1 MTAGLRTVGLPVWP
15 SINVAPTRAN
25 GTFWPAAT
33 LGAPQTT
40 VCCSPP
46 TSTVARTRRSALGWR
61 ETSTTRPTVTPL
73 QSPPVV
79 MTSPTSAPAIVRRRA
94 SSTGSRVRSTYSES
108 HLRGTRIVLSELGQE
123 AQVVGVE
130 EADVLDAVA
139 EHGDA
144 LDPAGAG
151 AGAAALAAAE
161 EAVDSE
167 LHPRLDEREVVA
179 AERRAAFR
187 AEDAVSEVGKR
198 ALQVAQAD
206 PLVDGEPLNLH
217 HHPLV
222 GRVRGLVAV
231 APPRHDHP
239 DRRLRLVHHPAL
251 HRRGVGAEEH
261 RPFAVPLVV
270 DPEGVPHVAGGVV
283 AGDAEGLEVVA
294 VPLHLRAFDDLE
306 AHGDEAVQ
314 DVAQGLRGGMEAPGG
329 EGRPGQRDVDAI
341 GGEGFGQRVGELLL
355 AGLEPGLP

>member
-144 LDPAGAG
+144 LDPHAKGKTGVALRIVTDGLQYLRVDHAGAEDLDPAGAG

-161 EAVDSE
+161 EAVDAE
-167 LHPRLDEREVVA
+167 LHAGVDEREVVA
-179 AERRAAFR
+179 AERRPALR
-187 AEDAVSEVGKR
+187 PEDAPGEVRQR
-198 ALQVAQAD
+198 ALEVAQAD
-206 PLVDGEPLNLH
+206 PLVDHQPLHLD
-217 HHPLV
+217 HHPFM

-231 APPRHDHP
+231 VRAGEEHVA
-239 DRRLRLVHHPAL
+239 RRLRLVHA
-251 HRRGVGAEEH
+251 
-261 RPFAVPLVV
+261 
-270 DPEGVPHVAGGVV
+270 
-283 AGDAEGLEVVA
+283 
-294 VPLHLRAFDDLE
+294 
-306 AHGDEAVQ
+306 
-314 DVAQGLRGGMEAPGG
+314 
-329 EGRPGQRDVDAI
+329 
-341 GGEGFGQRVGELLL
+341 
-355 AGLEPGLP
+355 